1 MKVIVAGASGYVGGE
16 LLRLLLQHPHVEV
29 VGASSDTH
37 ATKRILSIHP
47 HLRGLTDLRF
57 CKTVELPE
65 ADFAFV
71 ALPHGKSF
79 ALTQQW
85 AQSGTKI
92 VNKSGDFRLANVQE
106 YAHWYR
112 ALHPNPDL
120 QKEFVYGLPELFGEK
135 IAHAQLVA
143 APGCLATATIL
154 AAYPLVEA
162 QLIDKK
168 KIIAEGKIGSSAAG
182 ANPALSTH
190 HALRSGVMRSYQAV
204 GHRHTP
210 EIEQALSISKPCQVM
225 LSATAVEAVRG
236 ILVTLHGLLTQPVT
250 EKEIW
255 KAYRHAYA
263 GKPFIRL
270 IKDEQS
276 LFGLPEP
283 KLVMG
288 TNYCD
293 IGFALD
299 ENRSRVV
306 GISALDNLMKG
317 GAGQGVQCMN
327 LMCGFPE
334 ETGLTFTGIHPS

>member
-1 MKVIVAGASGYVGGE
+1 MKVTVAGSSGYIGGE
-16 LLRLLLQHPHVEV
+16 LLRLLLQHPRVEV

-37 ATKRILSIHP
+37 ATKRITLIHP
-47 HLRGLTDLRF
+47 HLRGLTELRF
-57 CKTVELPE
+57 CKTNALPE
-65 ADFAFV
+65 ADFAFM

-79 ALTQQW
+79 ELTQQL

-92 VNKSGDFRLANVQE
+92 VNKSGDFRLANAQE
-106 YAHWYR
+106 YAHWYHTP
-112 ALHPNPDL
+112 HPNPEL

-154 AAYPLVEA
+154 AAYPLVA
-162 QLIDKK
+162 AHLIDEQ
-168 KIIAEGKIGSSAAG
+168 KIIVEGKIGSSAAG
-182 ANPALSTH
+182 ATPELSTH
-190 HALRSGVMRSYQAV
+190 HALRSGVMRSYKAV

-210 EIEQALSISKPCQVM
+210 EIEQVLSTSKPCQVM

-236 ILVTLHGLLTQPVT
+236 ILVTLHGMLTRPIS
-250 EKEIW
+250 EKDIW
-255 KAYRHAYA
+255 KAYRNAYA
-263 GKPFIRL
+263 GKRFIRL

-299 ENRSRVV
+299 VRNQRIVV
-306 GISALDNLMKG
+306 LSALDNLMKG

-334 ETGLTFTGIHPS
+334 ETGLTFSGIHPS